1 MIDAPTLLVTLP
13 PLTSSTPPYFALVM
27 LPLLVTAPPAP
38 VTKTPNELP
47 EIDPVELFVT
57 LPPSAR
63 SMPALPVPLAL
74 MLPLLVT
81 VPAARYLM

>member
-1 MIDAPTLLVTLP
+1 MIDAPALLVTLP
-13 PLTSSTPPYFALVM
+13 PLTSSTPPYFALAM
-27 LPLLVTAPPAP
+27 LPVLVTVPAAP

-47 EIDPVELFVT
+47 ETDPVELFVT

-63 SMPALPVPLAL
+63 SMAALPVPVAL

-81 VPAARYLM
+81 VPAARYLT